1 MLGLGLGIPFDL
13 LVICLNALSVM
24 RPTRVL
30 AIATNVFREVIRDRV
45 LYLLVL
51 FGLVMAAASRLL
63 PEVSSVAAEKILVDL
78 GLAAIAI
85 LGVGVAVFVGTGL
98 INKEIEKRTVLVL
111 LAKPMGRG
119 EFIVGKHL
127 GLSAVLAVLV
137 GAMGLIFFALMAL
150 SRITVPMGTIGV
162 ALGFELLQL
171 VLLTA
176 IALTFGVATSSL
188 LATMLSLGL
197 YLIGNLSPDLV
208 KLAKLTQNES
218 LQQVIH
224 SLYLVLPDFSRL
236 NLRNEAV
243 YGVLPPLP
251 ELLTSGLYGLLY
263 TGLCLG
269 MATVLFSRREF

>member
-1 MLGLGLGIPFDL
+1 
-13 LVICLNALSVM
+13 M
-24 RPTRVL
+24 RPARVF

-51 FGLVMAAASRLL
+51 FGLLMTGTSRLL
-63 PEVSSVAAEKILVDL
+63 PEVSSVASDKILVDL
-78 GLAAIAI
+78 GLAAIAV
-85 LGVGVAVFVGTGL
+85 LGVVVAVFVGTGL

-137 GAMGLIFFALMAL
+137 GGMGVMFFVFMAL
-150 SRITVPMGTIGV
+150 NHITVPMVTIVG
-162 ALGFELLQL
+162 ALGFEFLQL

-176 IALTFGVATSSL
+176 IALTFGVAMSSL
-188 LATMLSLGL
+188 LATLLSLGL

-208 KLAKLTQNES
+208 KLAKLTQNEG
-218 LQQVIH
+218 LQQMIH

-236 NLRNEAV
+236 NFRNEAV
-243 YGVLPPLP
+243 YGLLPPAP
-251 ELLTSGLYGLLY
+251 ELLTSGLYALFY
-263 TGLCLG
+263 TSLCLG
-269 MATVLFSRREF
+269 LATLLFARREF